1 MKNTKQDTVTCT
13 ITFAKAHLSELLVKV
28 EHGAEITIGRAGN
41 PVAKLVKY
49 KGKLSERRP
58 GLLKKKI
65 VIASDFDDLPD
76 DILRAFGLNG

>member
-1 MKNTKQDTVTCT
+1 
-13 ITFAKAHLSELLVKV
+13 
-28 EHGAEITIGRAGN
+28 
-41 PVAKLVKY
+41 VKY